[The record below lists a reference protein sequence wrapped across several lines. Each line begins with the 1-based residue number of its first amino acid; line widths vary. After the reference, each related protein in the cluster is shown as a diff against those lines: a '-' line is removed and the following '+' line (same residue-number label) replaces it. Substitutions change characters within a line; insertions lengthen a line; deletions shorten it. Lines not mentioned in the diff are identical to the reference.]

1 MVEKW
6 INLKANPKVKKASWN
21 TKNLFIDSDKDG
33 VANIF
38 DCQPYNK
45 RKQDVLMPR
54 SYGNPMREMYNRQ
67 AAARQQQIQMKMQK
81 EWALQ
86 EAERLRLEQEAQLNQ
101 PNVTQAPII
110 TYSSGGSSR
119 GATAQG
125 VTKTTAVS
133 KGSFNI
139 SPTPA
144 TPNVFKAPAAPK
156 TLKEQIMAAARNKA
170 TSGRT
175 LTPATKTTLKEQIMA
190 AARNKAIS
198 GRTLTPAT
206 KAFGFSKSSGSK
218 K

>member
-1 MVEKW
+1 MTEKW

-33 VANIF
+33 VANVF
-38 DCQPYNK
+38 DCSPHNK

-67 AAARQQQIQMKMQK
+67 AAARQQQIQMKMQRD
-81 EWALQ
+81 WALQ
-86 EAERLRLEQEAQLNQ
+86 ESERLRLEQEAQLNQ

-125 VTKTTAVS
+125 VTTPAPPKTTAVS

-170 TSGRT
+170 TIIKA
-175 LTPATKTTLKEQIMA
+175 PAT
-190 AARNKAIS
+190 N
-198 GRTLTPAT
+198 
-206 KAFGFSKSSGSK
+206 AFGFSKSSGSK

>member
-1 MVEKW
+1 MTEKW

-86 EAERLRLEQEAQLNQ
+86 EAERLRLEQQAQLNQ

-110 TYSSGGSSR
+110 TYGGSGHSHDTVAPTKR
-119 GATAQG
+119 VAVYNNPIVKTPTVTPVKITTFSTVKAPVAQ
-125 VTKTTAVS
+125 TKTSTASTVKVSPVTSLGKAVS
-133 KGSFNI
+133 LVSNAI
-139 SPTPA
+139 
-144 TPNVFKAPAAPK
+144 FKLVK
-156 TLKEQIMAAARNKA
+156 
-170 TSGRT
+170 
-175 LTPATKTTLKEQIMA
+175 
-190 AARNKAIS
+190 
-198 GRTLTPAT
+198 
-206 KAFGFSKSSGSK
+206 GSK